1 MSAHHDLTAEPIPV
15 LLRALAVPV
24 GVGFFFNTMFN
35 VVDVFYA
42 GRINTKALA
51 ALSLCF
57 PMFFIIVAMGAGVLM
72 AATALI
78 GHALG
83 AGRRDEAETFA
94 AQAFS
99 FALLHALCIMV
110 AAFWAAPWIFA
121 RMGAT
126 GEYLSLAVT
135 YVRALFAG
143 APFFLGN
150 YVCNGI
156 LSAAGDTR
164 SFRNYL
170 VGSFFLNLIL
180 DPWFVYGGLGLPAMG
195 LAGIARATVLIQI
208 LGNCYM
214 LRMAIGTGLVSRRS
228 WRLLVPRRQPF
239 ARLFGQGIPAS
250 LNMLTV
256 ALGIFVITW
265 YVGRFGEAA
274 VAAYGICTRIEQIVI
289 LPVMGL
295 NVATLSLVAR
305 NFGAGRL
312 ERVRETQQTAL
323 RSGLTIMAGGTIAV
337 FLAAGLLIGLFTTDT
352 GVIAAGREYFRIN
365 AFVLGSYVVLYV
377 NNAALQGLQRPLF
390 ALWIGLLRQLAAPF
404 LLFPLLAFSFGW
416 GLTGIWWGILVVNWS
431 AAVVSI
437 LYTRYVMQSLG
448 VTSAEGT
455 HAGSR

>member
-1 MSAHHDLTAEPIPV
+1 
-15 LLRALAVPV
+15 
-24 GVGFFFNTMFN
+24 
-35 VVDVFYA
+35 
-42 GRINTKALA
+42 
-51 ALSLCF
+51 
-57 PMFFIIVAMGAGVLM
+57 
-72 AATALI
+72 
-78 GHALG
+78 
-83 AGRRDEAETFA
+83 
-94 AQAFS
+94 
-99 FALLHALCIMV
+99 
-110 AAFWAAPWIFA
+110 
-121 RMGAT
+121 
-126 GEYLSLAVT
+126 
-135 YVRALFAG
+135 
-143 APFFLGN
+143 
-150 YVCNGI
+150 
-156 LSAAGDTR
+156 
-164 SFRNYL
+164 

-195 LAGIARATVLIQI
+195 LAGIAWATVLIQI

-228 WRLLVPRRQPF
+228 WRLLVPRQQPF
-239 ARLFGQGIPAS
+239 LRLFGQGIPAS

-256 ALGIFVITW
+256 AVGIFVITW

-323 RSGLTIMAGGTIAV
+323 TSGLTIMAGGTVAV
-337 FLAAGLLIGLFTTDT
+337 FLAAGLLIGLFTTDA
-352 GVIAAGREYFRIN
+352 GVSAAGREYFRIN

-377 NNAALQGLQRPLF
+377 NNAALQGLQRPVF
-390 ALWIGLLRQLAAPF
+390 ALWIGLLRQLAAPL
-404 LLFPLLAFSFGW
+404 LLFPLLAVSFGW

-448 VTSAEGT
+448 VTSTEGT
-455 HAGSR
+455 RAGSS